1 VSSINLTLNE
11 SENKR
16 ASSIFAKIESPRI
29 FLIRPHGQSQS
40 HTVCPVFCSLPPGI
54 FMSGLEKNQSYMC
67 HLFNEHHDRLIM
79 FLLFVRS
86 QHLIA
91 RKMFV
96 SSLAT
101 GSHPSWSS
109 LLQFNLFLVHFY
121 GVLDSIQF
129 RC

>member
-1 VSSINLTLNE
+1 
-11 SENKR
+11 
-16 ASSIFAKIESPRI
+16 
-29 FLIRPHGQSQS
+29 
-40 HTVCPVFCSLPPGI
+40 
-54 FMSGLEKNQSYMC
+54 MSGLEKNQSYMR